1 MLLQHEE
8 AGQSA
13 DTIVAAIM
21 HKLDAMLKHMVHMA
35 NVVQEAVNDTRKA
48 TDHLYR
54 TGEEMR
60 MTAEGDGGS
69 EEDIQR
75 TTDEFRDEVSKLTV
89 AAAQLQR
96 GPSGALAQCQD
107 VSLDVP
113 PMLSLE
119 QQLPATHLSML
130 TRMQIKEKTGIID
143 KDLSAETNQLSD
155 LTEFKLWPGQ

>member
-1 MLLQHEE
+1 MVAQAREYLEKQGYAPPDTQGGRATLSYSLLLLLHCTPQNVLPKGIRAISMLLQHEE

-60 MTAEGDGGS
+60 DELQKGMEAVRKTYKELQMSS
-69 EEDIQR
+69 EMR
-75 TTDEFRDEVSKLTV
+75 
-89 AAAQLQR
+89 
-96 GPSGALAQCQD
+96 
-107 VSLDVP
+107 
-113 PMLSLE
+113 
-119 QQLPATHLSML
+119 
-130 TRMQIKEKTGIID
+130 
-143 KDLSAETNQLSD
+143 SAN
-155 LTEFKLWPGQ
+155 